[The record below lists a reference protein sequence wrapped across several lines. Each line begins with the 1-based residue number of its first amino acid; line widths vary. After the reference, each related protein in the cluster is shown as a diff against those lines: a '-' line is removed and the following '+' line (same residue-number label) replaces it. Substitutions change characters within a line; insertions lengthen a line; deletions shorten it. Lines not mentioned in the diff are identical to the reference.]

1 MHVKKSYQ
9 KKIALNLFCRP
20 STGSHHGCASHRH
33 PCLSGFETHTVHTY
47 IVLGYFEMKKSQ
59 KFQENV
65 KKGSFE
71 RGKGQSG
78 REIFVPYPMVHSR
91 GAKSAICVT
100 QNIWHMSAFC
110 QSVTRFWLFS
120 RKTSL
125 LLAFLANLMSKHY
138 FSVGNEA
145 TLKICWAA
153 ELLKG
158 AHLETQ
164 NDIKNSQKDP

>member
-1 MHVKKSYQ
+1 MHPLPKLPPAAALASTVCSSASVLFTWWKRHQAVAFSHLAGCSVKMWCWAVPYCLLRQSRVHVKKSYQ

-110 QSVTRFWLFS
+110 
-120 RKTSL
+120 
-125 LLAFLANLMSKHY
+125 
-138 FSVGNEA
+138 
-145 TLKICWAA
+145 
-153 ELLKG
+153 
-158 AHLETQ
+158 
-164 NDIKNSQKDP
+164 